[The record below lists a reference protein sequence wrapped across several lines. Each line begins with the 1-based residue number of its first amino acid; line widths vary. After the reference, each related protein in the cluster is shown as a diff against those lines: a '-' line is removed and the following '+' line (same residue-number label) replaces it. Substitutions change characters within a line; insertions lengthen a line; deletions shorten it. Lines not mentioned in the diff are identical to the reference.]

1 VFHWC
6 KLTLEFQSDV
16 IDDCKGSLYGCCPDG
31 ITIATTA
38 DLFGCP
44 GKYSELYRRNHFSL
58 LKKRKTTEL
67 SQVTDTLYHI
77 MLHRTG
83 ISLLW

>member
-44 GKYSELYRRNHFSL
+44 GKYSGLGLWVLNPIL
-58 LKKRKTTEL
+58 N
-67 SQVTDTLYHI
+67 D
-77 MLHRTG
+77 
-83 ISLLW
+83 ISVIS